1 MNTGAFGLDLWL
13 PVLYCDT
20 ASFDECW
27 CVISSVDVWLPVLM
41 CDCQCWCLTSSADV
55 WLPVFMCD
63 FPCWCVIA
71 SVYVWLPMLMCDC
84 QCWCVIAIVEVWL
97 PVLMGD
103 CQCDVWLPVLMCD
116 CQCWCESLGVLM
128 SFCLCFWR
136 MIASS
141 DVWLR
146 CRCKIA
152 SADVRFLYLDV
163 RLWVCVD
170 VWFEYSLCVNYVC
183 ACCVRARCLTKR
195 IPAAAASLTFQN
207 IRVKASLPQPLLPFP
222 CQNFGLFIATI

>member
-1 MNTGAFGLDLWL
+1 MCDFQCCFVTYRVRWVTSSLGVRLPVLMFWL
-13 PVLYCDT
+13 PVL
-20 ASFDECW
+20 
-27 CVISSVDVWLPVLM
+27 ISDF
-41 CDCQCWCLTSSADV
+41 QCWCM
-55 WLPVFMCD
+55 F
-63 FPCWCVIA
+63 A
-71 SVYVWLPMLMCDC
+71 SVYVWLP
-84 QCWCVIAIVEVWL
+84 
-97 PVLMGD
+97 VLMWGVLMSI
-103 CQCDVWLPVLMCD
+103 CLCCFVTSSANVWSPVLMCD

-136 MIASS
+136 MIDSS

-152 SADVRFLYLDV
+152 SADVSFLYLDV

-195 IPAAAASLTFQN
+195 IPAAASLTFQN
-207 IRVKASLPQPLLPFP
+207 IRVKASLPHPLLPFP
-222 CQNFGLFIATI
+222 C